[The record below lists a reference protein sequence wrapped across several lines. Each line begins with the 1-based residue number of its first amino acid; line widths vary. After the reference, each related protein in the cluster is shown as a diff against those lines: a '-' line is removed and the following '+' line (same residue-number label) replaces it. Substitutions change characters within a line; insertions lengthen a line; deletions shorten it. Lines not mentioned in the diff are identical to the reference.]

1 MSCGKKS
8 IGNSGEDL
16 AARYLES
23 NGYEIVARNFH
34 SRYGE
39 IDIIARDGERTVF
52 VEVKRRSGVGYGSP
66 GEAVD
71 ARKQRKIVLTALA
84 YMQANGLLDSPI
96 RFDVV
101 EILPDAARHIP
112 GAFDA
117 TGVC

>member
-1 MSCGKKS
+1 MNRRQ
-8 IGNSGEDL
+8 IGAEGE
-16 AARYLES
+16 AIARRMLEQAGMVILQM
-23 NGYEIVARNFH
+23 NYRC
-34 SRYGE
+34 RYGE

-52 VEVKRRSGVGYGSP
+52 VEVKRRSGMGYGSP